1 MSEEV
6 GKVSLGLEFTG
17 DFAKQISAVAGEIG
31 KHLSK
36 SLDSALKGLDFG
48 ASIKEAFKDAVVD
61 VKEIERSF
69 DGVAE
74 KMKGI
79 KVPFPGSAFN
89 CCCND
94 GGGNAAS
101 SSPAPAPK
109 ATTKS
114 SKAPLDVEATK
125 AEIERLTQ
133 VMDNTNAKIELQQQK
148 LANLKESYENT
159 FNEAQKFKIQ
169 EKILNTEAVIL
180 RLTKSS
186 DDTAQK
192 IWQLDDA
199 LQQATNTAQQSAN
212 ATQQVTNA
220 NQQAAKST
228 QQMTNAAQQS
238 SQASNNAANS
248 TNRFSQATNNTN
260 QPLKA
265 ARGNLNAVSKAAKET
280 SNSFGQAAKS
290 AGNMGN
296 SFTRAFSRVFKQV
309 FVFAILYK
317 AIRDFNQYLG
327 SSLKTNQQFA
337 ASLNAIKTNL
347 RVAFQPIY
355 DAILPAINALM
366 SWLAKATAYIAAFIS
381 ALFGKTYQ
389 QSYQAAKGIETA
401 KKNLDGYGKA
411 AKKAGKEAKGALASF
426 DELNTLDMSKS
437 GDDSSAGG
445 GGGPG
450 DFEMA
455 MPDMDITGIQSQ
467 MDALAAS
474 IKSSFGGAWD
484 FIRSGWATL
493 VSTFGP
499 SFSAAWAQIA
509 PVLEQW
515 KMAFG
520 QWYNDLISLGEP
532 LKNWIMTGVVPLWQ
546 KGIVM
551 MGGVLAGFLDSA
563 LQLFNSLREAVY
575 PILQWFVTNGLPIL
589 TEFLSGA
596 LDIFWSLFSGA
607 KQIFDDLWQGV
618 VDPVMKLISKIIL
631 DTLNIIKGFWDDW
644 GKQILAG
651 VKQALDGIKQLWNN
665 LWNSFLKPFVTNML
679 KMLTDLWDKHLK
691 GLIKEIGNFVG
702 KLATAATDIFNKFVM
717 PIINWLVQK
726 LGPTFSNIFSLIGDV
741 IGTAAGVIA
750 DVAKGII
757 KTLGG
762 IVDFIAGVLILDW
775 ERTWNGMK
783 DIFTGII
790 DAIVG
795 VFKGAI
801 NLLIDGINFFI
812 RQANKLSF
820 DVPEMFGGGTI
831 GVSLPEIPKLAKGG
845 LAYGPTLAMVGDN
858 KGAAVD
864 PEVVSPLSKL
874 QDMIGA
880 NNQPVVEALYLILE
894 ALKSNDK
901 QTVLQIG
908 ETEFGRLAV
917 KSINSAQRQAGR
929 TLLNV

>member
-1 MSEEV
+1 MSDEV
-6 GKVSLGLEFTG
+6 GKVSLGLELDG
-17 DFAKQISAVAGEIG
+17 KGLEKQISNIAG
-31 KHLSK
+31 
-36 SLDSALKGLDFG
+36 SLASTMRGSLGSVFKGLKSAG
-48 ASIKEAFKDAVVD
+48 AGAIA
-61 VKEIERSF
+61 
-69 DGVAE
+69 
-74 KMKGI
+74 
-79 KVPFPGSAFN
+79 
-89 CCCND
+89 
-94 GGGNAAS
+94 
-101 SSPAPAPK
+101 APK
-109 ATTKS
+109 VDTGAV
-114 SKAPLDVEATK
+114 KAQISD
-125 AEIERLTQ
+125 LTA
-133 VMDNTNAKIELQQQK
+133 VLDNTNAKIDVQQRKLVDLQE
-148 LANLKESYENT
+148 AYGNT
-159 FNEAQKFKIQ
+159 FNDTRKNKLQ
-169 EKILNTEAVIL
+169 EKIINTEGTLL
-180 RLTKSS
+180 RLTQTS
-186 DDTAQK
+186 DKTAQK
-192 IWQLDDA
+192 IWELEDKLKDA
-199 LQQATNTAQQSAN
+199 GKAAVQAEKPTQKLGSKLIQAN
-212 ATQQVTNA
+212 
-220 NQQAAKST
+220 
-228 QQMTNAAQQS
+228 
-238 SQASNNAANS
+238 
-248 TNRFSQATNNTN
+248 R
-260 QPLKA
+260 PLKPLKT
-265 ARGNLNAVSKAAKET
+265 NLDKAAKAAAGAGGA
-280 SNSFGQAAKS
+280 FGAAGAR
-290 AGNMGN
+290 AGKMGN
-296 SFTRAFSRVFKQV
+296 QFTAAFSRVLKQV
-309 FVFAILYK
+309 FVFAALYK
-317 AIRDFNQYLG
+317 AVRSFTEYLG
-327 SSLKTNQQFA
+327 SSLKTNAQYV

-366 SWLAKATAYIAAFIS
+366 SWLAKATTYIAAFIS
-381 ALFGKTYQ
+381 ALFGKTYK
-389 QSYQAAKGIETA
+389 QSYDAAKGIEAA
-401 KKNLDGYGKA
+401 KKGLAGYGKA

-437 GDDSSAGG
+437 GDDSAAG

-467 MDALAAS
+467 MDALVS
-474 IKSSFGGAWD
+474 TIKSSFGGAWD
-484 FIRSGWATL
+484 FIRNGWTSL
-493 VSTFGP
+493 VNTFGP
-499 SFSAAWAQIA
+499 SFSAAWGQIA

-563 LQLFNSLREAVY
+563 LQLFNSLREAVF
-575 PILQWFVTNGLPIL
+575 PMLQWFVTNGLPIL

-679 KMLTDLWDKHLK
+679 TMLTQLWDKHLK
-691 GLIKEIGNFVG
+691 GLIKQVGDFVG
-702 KLATAATDIFNKFVM
+702 KLATAATDIFNKFVL
-717 PIINWLVQK
+717 PIVNWLVQK

-812 RQANKLSF
+812 RSANKLSF

-845 LAYGPTLAMVGDN
+845 LVHGPTLAMVGDN
-858 KGAAVD
+858 RGASVD

-874 QDMIGA
+874 QDMIGGH
-880 NNQPVVEALYLILE
+880 NQPVVEALMTLADILRRIE
-894 ALKSNDK
+894 QKESGI
-901 QTVLQIG
+901 TIG
-908 ETEFGRLAV
+908 ETEFGRLAARA
-917 KSINSAQRQAGR
+917 IGSAERQAGR
-929 TLLNV
+929 SLFAR

>member
-1 MSEEV
+1 MSDEV
-6 GKVSLGLEFTG
+6 GKVSLGLELDEKPIG
-17 DFAKQISAVAGEIG
+17 KQISNIAG
-31 KHLSK
+31 
-36 SLDSALKGLDFG
+36 SLASTMRASLGSVFKGLKGAGKAAGNVLAPEVDTGAVKAKIGDLSAVLDNVN
-48 ASIKEAFKDAVVD
+48 AKIDVQQRKLAELNEAYENAFSDKR
-61 VKEIERSF
+61 KSKLQ
-69 DGVAE
+69 E
-74 KMKGI
+74 KIINTEG
-79 KVPFPGSAFN
+79 
-89 CCCND
+89 
-94 GGGNAAS
+94 
-101 SSPAPAPK
+101 
-109 ATTKS
+109 T
-114 SKAPLDVEATK
+114 LL
-125 AEIERLTQ
+125 RLTQ
-133 VMDNTNAKIELQQQK
+133 T
-148 LANLKESYENT
+148 
-159 FNEAQKFKIQ
+159 
-169 EKILNTEAVIL
+169 
-180 RLTKSS
+180 S
-186 DDTAQK
+186 DKTAQK
-192 IWQLDDA
+192 IWELEDKLKDA
-199 LQQATNTAQQSAN
+199 GKAAGQAEKPVEKLGSKLIQAN
-212 ATQQVTNA
+212 
-220 NQQAAKST
+220 K
-228 QQMTNAAQQS
+228 
-238 SQASNNAANS
+238 
-248 TNRFSQATNNTN
+248 
-260 QPLKA
+260 PLKPI
-265 ARGNLNAVSKAAKET
+265 RSNLDKAAKAAVGAGAA
-280 SNSFGQAAKS
+280 FGAAGARVGK
-290 AGNMGN
+290 MGN
-296 SFTRAFSRVFKQV
+296 QFTAAFSRVLKQV
-309 FVFAILYK
+309 FVFAALYK
-317 AIRDFNQYLG
+317 AVRSFTEYLG
-327 SSLKTNQQFA
+327 SSLKTNAQYV

-366 SWLAKATAYIAAFIS
+366 AWLAKAMAYIAAFIS
-381 ALFGKTYQ
+381 ALFGKTYK
-389 QSYQAAKGIETA
+389 QSYDAAKGIETA
-401 KKNLDGYGKA
+401 KKSLAGYGKA
-411 AKKAGKEAKGALASF
+411 AKKAGKDAKGALASF

-437 GDDSSAGG
+437 GDDSAAGG
-445 GGGPG
+445 SG

-467 MDALAAS
+467 MDALVAS

-484 FIRSGWATL
+484 YIKSGWASL
-493 VSTFGP
+493 VETFGP

-515 KMAFG
+515 KMAIG

-551 MGGVLAGFLDSA
+551 LGGVLAGLLDSA
-563 LQLFNSLREAVY
+563 LNVFNSLREAVH

-589 TEFLSGA
+589 TEFLNGA
-596 LDIFWSLFSGA
+596 LDIFWSLFGVV
-607 KQIFDDLWQGV
+607 KQIFDDLWSGV

-631 DTLNIIKGFWDDW
+631 DTLDIIKGFWDDW

-679 KMLTDLWDKHLK
+679 KMLTWLWDKHLK
-691 GLIKEIGNFVG
+691 DLVKQIADFVG
-702 KLATAATDIFNKFVM
+702 KLATAATDIFNKFIM
-717 PIINWLVQK
+717 PIVNWLVKK
-726 LGPTFSNIFSLIGDV
+726 LGPVFSDIFALIGDV

-783 DIFTGII
+783 DIVIGIADI
-790 DAIVG
+790 IVG
-795 VFKGAI
+795 VFKGAV
-801 NLLIDGINFFI
+801 NLLIDAINFFI
-812 RQANKLSF
+812 RSANKLSF
-820 DVPEMFGGGTI
+820 DVPEWLGGGTF

-858 KGAAVD
+858 KGAAAD
-864 PEVVSPLSKL
+864 PEVISPLSKL

-917 KSINSAQRQAGR
+917 KAINSAQRQAGR